1 MYQWNEIKAELE
13 PDGSLR
19 DIYVLDTNISIW
31 EKLLTEITLSKY
43 VFKFTHGEIQLDI
56 PSCFSSIKALQEVNP
71 TILTILV
78 NHIKINCHFFVES
91 EIEMDIC
98 PSEVN
103 SEGRFHSLI
112 EFLEWLSRVTN
123 SNVVLTHENSEGY
136 VILEVLR

>member
-1 MYQWNEIKAELE
+1 MHQWNEIKAELE

-56 PSCFSSIKALQEVNP
+56 PSCFSSIKTLQESNP
-71 TILTILV
+71 TTLTILV

-103 SEGRFHSLI
+103 SEDNFNSLI
-112 EFLEWLSRVTN
+112 EFLKWLSKVSN
-123 SNVVLTHENSEGY
+123 SNVVLTHENSEDH
-136 VILEVLR
+136 VILTVCR